1 MFYMTT
7 NFHILR
13 QWHMVCVVHI
23 QHQTKNRSQVLDR
36 ETRLGG
42 FKIGKS
48 DILSGV
54 SRHILIPLKGS

>member
-1 MFYMTT
+1 MKQPTSIFSDNGIWFVWYIS
-7 NFHILR
+7 NIRLS
-13 QWHMVCVVHI
+13 I
-23 QHQTKNRSQVLDR
+23 GAKYLI

-54 SRHILIPLKGS
+54 SRHTLIPLKGS